1 MTLSRIHPTNGNGP
15 SDRVD
20 VLESIVARMVARIE
34 HGNAGIDRLETVA
47 LTHTAMLS
55 DLKREVSAIANRVG
69 VTEARGDL
77 AAKIVDLH
85 IESETTEVRA
95 RRLAAETS
103 AQRSR
108 AYTETIRAIAKW
120 VAVGSGGAVLAKLL
134 ETLL

>member
-1 MTLSRIHPTNGNGP
+1 MTLSRIHPTNGNG
-15 SDRVD
+15 SSARID

-34 HGNAGIDRLETVA
+34 HANAGIDRLETVA

-55 DLKREVSAIANRVG
+55 DLKREIAAIANRVG
-69 VTEARGDL
+69 ATEARGDL
-77 AAKIVDLH
+77 AVKIADLH

-108 AYTETIRAIAKW
+108 AYTETIRAVAKW
-120 VAVGSGGAVLAKLL
+120 VAVGSGGAVIAKLL